1 MMHHKVTEQELKARR
16 RNVDNAIASQRLE
29 GLEVDPVTTA
39 ELYKFAA
46 GELELHE
53 IEHSIRSRIASR
65 KL

>member
-1 MMHHKVTEQELKARR
+1 MHHKVTEQELKARR

-39 ELYKFAA
+39 ELYQFAA
-46 GELELHE
+46 GELDSSEVLRRIHA
-53 IEHSIRSRIASR
+53 RIASR